1 MLESLEV
8 PSVSEVRSCLIEG
21 SNSIP
26 LYAEDSYLRE
36 FKARVVKS
44 GPKFVVL
51 DRTAFYPESG
61 GQPSDSGVLVCGE
74 LKVRVFK
81 VLKRGFE
88 IFHYIEGELE
98 KGAEV
103 YGLID
108 WAHRFW
114 NMRCH
119 SGEHLLTNLFENAGA
134 GPKVYSDLTR
144 LEFMPSSLDEDDLKK
159 VESEFKGA
167 VEADLPIRIYYTD
180 RSKVDVGDDARK
192 LRFLD
197 KIPRSVERLRMVEI
211 LGYSP
216 IFCFGTHV
224 KNTGEIGYLSS
235 LRLESGRKNRKIVYF
250 SLIPA
255 TMKEPAN

>member
-1 MLESLEV
+1 M
-8 PSVSEVRSCLIEG
+8 IEG

-51 DRTAFYPESG
+51 DKTAFYPESG
-61 GQPSDSGVLVCGE
+61 GQPSDTGILISSDS
-74 LKVRVFK
+74 KVRVFK
-81 VLKRGFE
+81 VLRRGFE

-98 KGAEV
+98 KGSEV

-108 WAHRFW
+108 WPHRFW
-114 NMRCH
+114 NMRRH
-119 SGEHLLTNLFENAGA
+119 SGEHLLTNLFEKAGA

-144 LEFMPSSLDEDDLKK
+144 LEFTPSNIDEESMKK
-159 VESEFKGA
+159 VESEFKEV
-167 VEADLPIRIYYTD
+167 VEADLPIRIYYAD

-192 LRFLD
+192 LRFLE
-197 KIPRSVERLRMVEI
+197 KIPRSVESLRIVEI

-224 KNTGEIGYLSS
+224 KSTGEIGYLSS

>member
-1 MLESLEV
+1 RWV
-8 PSVSEVRSCLIEG
+8 KGCLIED

-26 LYAEDSYLRE
+26 LYAEDSYLKE

-61 GQPSDSGVLVCGE
+61 GQPSDTGILVSGE
-74 LKVRVFK
+74 SKVRVFK
-81 VLKRGFE
+81 VLRRGFE

-98 KGAEV
+98 KGLEV
-103 YGLID
+103 HGVID

-114 NMRCH
+114 NMRRH
-119 SGEHLLTNLFENAGA
+119 SCEHLLTNLFEKAGT

-144 LEFMPSSLDEDDLKK
+144 LEFMPSSIGEEDLKK
-159 VESEFKGA
+159 VESEFKEV
-167 VEADLPIRIYYTD
+167 VEADLPIRIYYAD
-180 RSKVDVGDDARK
+180 KSKVDVGDDVRK
-192 LRFLD
+192 LRFLE
-197 KIPRSVERLRMVEI
+197 KIPRSVGSLRMVEV

-224 KNTGEIGYLSS
+224 KSTGEIGSLSS

-250 SLIPA
+250 SLVPA
-255 TMKEPAN
+255 TLKKSTD

>member
-1 MLESLEV
+1 MGED
-8 PSVSEVRSCLIEG
+8 

-26 LYAEDSYLRE
+26 LYAKDSYLRE

-61 GQPSDSGVLVCGE
+61 GQPSDTGLLISGESKL
-74 LKVRVFK
+74 RVFK

-88 IFHYIEGELE
+88 IFHYIDGGLE
-98 KGAEV
+98 KGSEV
-103 YGLID
+103 TGLVD
-108 WAHRFW
+108 WDNRFW
-114 NMRCH
+114 NMRRH
-119 SGEHLLTNLFENAGA
+119 SGEHLLTSLFEKAGA

-144 LEFMPSSLDEDDLKK
+144 LEFMPSGIDEESLRR
-159 VESEFKGA
+159 VESDFKE
-167 VEADLPIRIYYTD
+167 VVDADLPIRIYYAD

-192 LRFLD
+192 IRFLE
-197 KIPRSVERLRMVEI
+197 KIPRSVERLRMVQI
-211 LGYSP
+211 PGYSP

-224 KNTGEIGYLSS
+224 KSTREIGYLSS
-235 LRLESGRKNRKIVYF
+235 LILESGKKNRKIVYF

-255 TMKEPAN
+255 TLK